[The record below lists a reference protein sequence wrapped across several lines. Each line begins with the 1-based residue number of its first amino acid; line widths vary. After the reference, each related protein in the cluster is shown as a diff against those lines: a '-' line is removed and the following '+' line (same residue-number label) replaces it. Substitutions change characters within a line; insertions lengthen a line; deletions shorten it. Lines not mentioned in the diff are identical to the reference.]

1 MDWSKSVCESPK
13 WLIPTVVICSWFC
26 WLMVHC
32 LLLTP
37 SFTLAACWIIEPW
50 YHCFRRNP
58 CYPRWRHCH
67 QSAPQFWLCTCGTGW
82 TYRLFKEQTRIILG
96 DLVQVNLQNRG
107 TPVTTMGCTISLC
120 LCFFWQNNHD
130 FFLTCRGSCIV
141 PLWSLLLRGFVLHLL
156 LANCP
161 FLLDSSGIY
170 PIFRHIQV
178 SFLLVALPFFS
189 TFPAGSSSPPNQ
201 IKGCPF
207 PRDSPVIWLVI
218 WFTSETK
225 YTSELPIQLDMF
237 GKKTLKKKQTL
248 FKKLPWKTNYV
259 KPMEK
264 NTNIFQHTKDQASSE
279 VSREHFTIS
288 LA

>member
-32 LLLTP
+32 LSLTP

-120 LCFFWQNNHD
+120 LCFFLTKQSW
-130 FFLTCRGSCIV
+130 FLPDMPR
-141 PLWSLLLRGFVLHLL
+141 VLHCAPLIASIAWFRSPSFAGKL
-156 LANCP
+156 PLFAWLKWNIPHFQTYPSLISACCP
-161 FLLDSSGIY
+161 PLFLHLSSWLKLTAE
-170 PIFRHIQV
+170 PDQR
-178 SFLLVALPFFS
+178 LPFPQGFAS
-189 TFPAGSSSPPNQ
+189 HLVGDLVHLWNKIYKWTTH
-201 IKGCPF
+201 
-207 PRDSPVIWLVI
+207 PVGHVR
-218 WFTSETK
+218 
-225 YTSELPIQLDMF
+225 
-237 GKKTLKKKQTL
+237 KKK
-248 FKKLPWKTNYV
+248 
-259 KPMEK
+259 
-264 NTNIFQHTKDQASSE
+264 NT
-279 VSREHFTIS
+279 
-288 LA
+288 

>member
-120 LCFFWQNNHD
+120 LCFFDKTIMISSWHAEGPA
-130 FFLTCRGSCIV
+130 L
-141 PLWSLLLRGFVLHLL
+141 
-156 LANCP
+156 CP
-161 FLLDSSGIY
+161 FDRFYCVVSFSIFCWQSAPFCLTQVEYNPFSDISKSHFCLLPSPFSPPFQLAQAHRRTRSKAALSPGIRQSSGWWSGS
-170 PIFRHIQV
+170 PLKQNIQV
-178 SFLLVALPFFS
+178 NYP
-189 TFPAGSSSPPNQ
+189 SSWT
-201 IKGCPF
+201 C
-207 PRDSPVIWLVI
+207 
-218 WFTSETK
+218 SE
-225 YTSELPIQLDMF
+225 
-237 GKKTLKKKQTL
+237 KKHLRRNKHYL
-248 FKKLPWKTNYV
+248 RNYH
-259 KPMEK
+259 EK
-264 NTNIFQHTKDQASSE
+264 RIM
-279 VSREHFTIS
+279 
-288 LA
+288 